1 MKHPPW
7 VTGVSLELT
16 EPAALLST
24 NVHLAARRYFVIRR
38 LEILFIDGQMKC
50 RPARNGESTACNS
63 ATGVRLHVSVGPN
76 RQTDQRRRTCQLY
89 GRRSRARAVR
99 GRQARGQG

>member
-7 VTGVSLELT
+7 VTAVSLELT

-38 LEILFIDGQMKC
+38 LEILFMDGQ
-50 RPARNGESTACNS
+50 RNAVTGRNGQKTSSNGAP
-63 ATGVRLHVSVGPN
+63 GVRLHVCVGPN
-76 RQTDQRRRTCQLY
+76 CQTDQRRRTCQLY
-89 GRRSRARAVR
+89 RRRSRARAVR
-99 GRQARGQG
+99 GRQARG